1 MKTTLPV
8 TLAALFLAFALAVCL
23 VRLTAGVSSY
33 SRQLE
38 SRQND
43 PAQTVYQSQS
53 GGDAGSQQEKTY
65 ILREYDGRLGIF
77 EPGGAVPQT
86 VIDIYIK
93 NLPETDQQA
102 LKQGVA
108 AENYAALIR
117 LLEDYV
123 S

>member
-33 SRQLE
+33 SRQQE
-38 SRQND
+38 SRQDTPVQN
-43 PAQTVYQSQS
+43 VYQSQS
-53 GGDAGSQQEKTY
+53 GGDADSQREKAY

-77 EPGGAVPQT
+77 EPGGTVPQT

-93 NLPETDQQA
+93 TLPETDQQA

-108 AENYAALIR
+108 AKNYAALIR

>member
-53 GGDAGSQQEKTY
+53 GNVDAQQEKAY

-93 NLPETDQQA
+93 NLPETDQHA

>member
-8 TLAALFLAFALAVCL
+8 TLAALLLALVLAVCL

-33 SRQLE
+33 SQQLE
-38 SRQND
+38 SRQED

-53 GGDAGSQQEKTY
+53 GTDTASQNETAY
-65 ILREYDGRLGIF
+65 ILREYDGRLGVF

-86 VIDIYIK
+86 VLDIYIH

-102 LKQGVA
+102 LKQGVV

-117 LLEDYV
+117 LIEDYI